1 MPTAD
6 LETMTHI
13 ERSKALEFI
22 EHLGGTIFT
31 ATFLKKDGSIR
42 KMVCRRHVTKGV
54 KGTGINYAETPDKP
68 YITVY
73 DMQKRDFRNVNL
85 ATLLSIK
92 THGVTLPVG

>member
-1 MPTAD
+1 MSND
-6 LETMTHI
+6 LSTMSHI
-13 ERSKALEFI
+13 ERSKAAEFI

-31 ATFLKKDGSIR
+31 ATFRKKDGTMR

-54 KGTGINYAETPDKP
+54 KGTGTNYAEQFDKP

-85 ATLLSIK
+85 DTLISIK
-92 THGVTLPVG
+92 THGIVLPVG